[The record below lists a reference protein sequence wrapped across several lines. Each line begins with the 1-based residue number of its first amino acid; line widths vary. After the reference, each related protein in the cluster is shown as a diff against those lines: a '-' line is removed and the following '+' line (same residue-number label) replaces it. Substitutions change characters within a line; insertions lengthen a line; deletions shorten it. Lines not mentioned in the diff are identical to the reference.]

1 MFANLQRKNYHRNQC
16 LMGVPRHGPGRVL
29 LAELARLIEPCR
41 SVTLE
46 RSDRVHGKSRHR
58 KVGATPPNAKKVGVS
73 PTQNCNLKKLFY
85 LDMLRYVSD
94 FYDIISSQ
102 RNWNIEIHRFNSTF
116 FKNTSLHI
124 ENCISRA

>member
-1 MFANLQRKNYHRNQC
+1 MHHDGKQAFTNRGRKQ
-16 LMGVPRHGPGRVL
+16 GVPRPWAGAG
-29 LAELARLIEPCR
+29 AARRAR
-41 SVTLE
+41 SAH
-46 RSDRVHGKSRHR
+46 RAACASRH
-58 KVGATPPNAKKVGVS
+58 KGATPPNAKRVDVS

-94 FYDIISSQ
+94 FYDIISGQ
-102 RNWNIEIHRFNSTF
+102 HNWNIEIHRFNTTF